1 MDKIRYIITKEL
13 RSQLI
18 ELNKKGGPFQL
29 AAKKIK
35 EVIADAELEN
45 KDPFQHLN
53 VTNNGENRI
62 KHCIK
67 YDLNGFCRLITVHNN
82 KVVFLNYAGTHD
94 ECDRWLNANK
104 GLVPSIDKDLKDIKN
119 VYLSTDITTPENR
132 IADDSDYSED
142 LLIKKLKPYY
152 LDFIADLI
160 SGSQYFPFTKM
171 SCITDEDEIFDTC
184 SKIKD
189 QKIQDLF
196 FDVFMSLKAGKI
208 DEARNRIQYYK
219 DELIPVEEAKPQLI
233 EETISNDNYL
243 FLDDFRPQDIETL
256 LNHSSWLDW
265 MLFMHPAQRKV
276 VDKDYKGPARLLGVS
291 GSGKTSVVVNRAL
304 RLAKKYP
311 NENILIVTINRAL
324 AKLIQQLII
333 RVCEVEEEE
342 IKTIEVKSFWELCQE
357 LLYEFDP
364 GNRKLYDDYTH
375 KKLEDVEEIWTEFY
389 NCEENNDDAYV
400 MAPVHRSLLSRGL
413 FPISYLKQEFDW
425 IRSVC
430 PFENRKNYLQIERT
444 GRKVNITPDFRQFL
458 LKGLEGWE
466 DKMKFVGVSDYMGL
480 LHPLSKFIDK
490 IKPKYRCI
498 LVDELQD
505 FGTTELDIIRKLTN
519 YDENDIFLTGD
530 IAQQVT
536 TKHHSLKQ
544 AGINIIP
551 ENYLKIYKNYRNS
564 REILEAAYAVF
575 QNANIAN
582 EINSIEDFE
591 PLNPEYANFSSPKP
605 FIRKVHNLNFEF
617 TYALHYLKDI
627 LDNDQKGCIVFAG
640 INYYDVNHIGKELK
654 LPVLNGRNDLTES
667 SIFISDI
674 EQTKGF
680 EFDRVIILNVNKQ
693 VIPNPEL
700 PQDEWFREVSKI
712 YVAMTRAKKELI
724 ITFSDVLSPIFE
736 SCISYFTVN
745 TWSDYIVDIENIKPK
760 VVPVNKTRFSSNGV
774 KNMTGKEFLYTKSAV
789 GLSLEAQLKLIETV
803 NGNKTTLNGEQVEW
817 PNLGYFID
825 DLKSMRHTPK
835 FNRILGKTVYK
846 EIVEKFK

>member
-1 MDKIRYIITKEL
+1 MEKIKYIITKEL

-18 ELNKKGGPFQL
+18 ELTKKGGQYQL

-35 EVIADAELEN
+35 EVIADAELGN
-45 KDPFQHLN
+45 RDPFEHLK
-53 VTNNGENRI
+53 VTNHGENRI
-62 KHCIK
+62 RHCVK
-67 YDLNGFCRLITVHNN
+67 YDLNGYCRMITVQNN
-82 KVVFLNYAGTHD
+82 KMVILYFAGTHD

-104 GLVPSIDKDLKDIKN
+104 GLVPSIDKDLKDLKN
-119 VYLSTDITTPENR
+119 VFLSLDISTPELR
-132 IADDSDYSED
+132 IADDNDYSED
-142 LLIKKLKPYY
+142 LLIKKLKSH
-152 LDFIADLI
+152 DQDIIADLV
-160 SGSQYFPFTKM
+160 SGAQYMPFTKM
-171 SCITDEDEIFDTC
+171 NSVTEEEEILAA
-184 SKIKD
+184 SYRIKEE
-189 QKIQDLF
+189 KTQDLF
-196 FDVFMSLKAGKI
+196 FDVFMSLKSGKI
-208 DEARNRIQYYK
+208 DEARNRILYYK
-219 DELIPVEEAKPQLI
+219 EELVAIEEAKSQLI
-233 EETISNDNYL
+233 EETVSNDNYL
-243 FLDDFRPQDIETL
+243 LLDDFRPQDIETI

-276 VDKDYKGPARLLGVS
+276 VEKDYKGPARLLGVS

-304 RLAKKYP
+304 RLAKRYP
-311 NENILIVTINRAL
+311 TEKILVITINRAL
-324 AKLIQQLII
+324 AKLIQQLIV
-333 RVCEVEEEE
+333 RVCEVENEE
-342 IKTIEVKSFWELCQE
+342 IKTIHVKSFWDLCQE
-357 LLYEFDP
+357 LLFEFDP
-364 GNRKLYDDYTH
+364 GNRRLYDDYTH

-413 FPISYLKQEFDW
+413 FPISYIKQEFDW

-430 PFENRKNYLQIERT
+430 SYETRSSYLQLERT
-444 GRKVNITPDFRQFL
+444 GRKVNITTDFRQFL

-480 LHPLSKFIDK
+480 LNPLSKFIDNLQ
-490 IKPKYRCI
+490 PKYRCI

-505 FGTTELDIIRKLTN
+505 FGTTELEIIRKLTI

-536 TKHHSLKQ
+536 TKHHSIKQ
-544 AGINIIP
+544 AGIYILP

-575 QNANIAN
+575 QNANISN
-582 EINSIEDFE
+582 EINIIEDFE
-591 PLNPEYANFSSPKP
+591 LLNPEYANFSSPKP
-605 FIRKVHNLNFEF
+605 FIRKVKNLNYEF
-617 TYALHYLKDI
+617 TYAIHYLKDI
-627 LDNDQKGCIVFAG
+627 LDKDQKGCIVFAG
-640 INYYDVNHIGKELK
+640 INYYDVTQIGRELK
-654 LPVLNGRNDLTES
+654 LPVLNGRNDLTEG

-680 EFDRVIILNVNKQ
+680 EFDRVIILNVNKE

-724 ITFSDVLSPIFE
+724 ITYSNVLSPIFE

-745 TWSDYIVDIENIKPK
+745 TWSDYIVDIEKVKSK
-760 VVPVNKTRFSSNGV
+760 VVPLNKSRSSSDGI
-774 KNMTGKEFLYTKSAV
+774 KNMIGKEFLYTKGAV

-803 NGNKTTLNGEQVEW
+803 NGNKTTINGEQVKW
-817 PNLGYFID
+817 PNMGSFLTD
-825 DLKSMRHTPK
+825 MKSMRQTPK
-835 FNRILGKTVYK
+835 FNRILGKSVYR
-846 EIVEKFK
+846 EIMTKFK